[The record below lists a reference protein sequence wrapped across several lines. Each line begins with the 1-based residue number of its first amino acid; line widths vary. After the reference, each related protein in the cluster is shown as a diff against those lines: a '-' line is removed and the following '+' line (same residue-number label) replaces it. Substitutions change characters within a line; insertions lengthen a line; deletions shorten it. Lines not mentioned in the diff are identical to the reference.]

1 MSKLLKAALISLAI
15 AMASS
20 SVAAQETNQ
29 INVNTADAVTLA
41 QLPGI
46 GEVKARA
53 IIVDRKNNGSYQTAD
68 DLARVEGIG
77 EGTIEDLRDQ
87 ITF

>member
-1 MSKLLKAALISLAI
+1 MSQLLKAVLISLAI

-20 SVAAQETNQ
+20 SVAAQETTQ
-29 INVNTADAVTLA
+29 INVNTADEVTLA

-53 IIVDRKNNGSYQTAD
+53 IVMDRKNNGSYQTAD
-68 DLARVEGIG
+68 DLARVDGIG
-77 EGTIEDLRDQ
+77 EGTIDNLREQ